1 MGTSESN
8 FGSAWAGLG
17 GALGAPPTLGN
28 THFLVIDGPAGSG
41 KSTLA
46 QALGKAAAAHFGEP
60 GDVVVLNIDDL
71 LRGWGGLGPEL
82 WARTSRQVLD
92 PLARGENARYQRWD
106 WELSQ
111 FADWIEFAPPRLLI
125 LEGCTAGAPEIA
137 DRAGLLFWVEAR
149 LDLRLQRGLAR
160 DGEAMRAHWLAW
172 QVEESEIFAR
182 HQTRQ
187 RAKLVLQTG

>member
-46 QALGKAAAAHFGEP
+46 QALGEAAAAHFGEP
-60 GDVVVLNIDDL
+60 GAVVVLNIDDL

-82 WARTSRQVLD
+82 WARTS
-92 PLARGENARYQRWD
+92 PPSAR
-106 WELSQ
+106 
-111 FADWIEFAPPRLLI
+111 P
-125 LEGCTAGAPEIA
+125 AGTRRECSVPAL
-137 DRAGLLFWVEAR
+137 GLGTEPVCR
-149 LDLRLQRGLAR
+149 LD
-160 DGEAMRAHWLAW
+160 
-172 QVEESEIFAR
+172 
-182 HQTRQ
+182 
-187 RAKLVLQTG
+187 